1 MHHLASS
8 KAPLPCPLRERARVP
23 RGPAPCPLG
32 PSAPYEGGGRA
43 QPTKPPGRGP
53 PRPRPE
59 VQNAL
64 SPSPGETWFHHRRE
78 HHSRGTCTDCQT
90 EYKAFSARRAPA
102 SLSGST
108 LPPCPAAGARQ
119 LLHGN
124 RRAEPWKSRMRGSS
138 PSGLGFRLNGNRS
151 LSNKSFHPHS
161 QPEERSAKG
170 SAVTP
175 KLGRHPL
182 TRARQP
188 RQRLPLVVPSSPP
201 VPTGLSQ
208 LSLPHPHAPDFPFPH
223 IRPGLPGFPAAGPG
237 GQSPRGHHPPA
248 SL

>member
-1 MHHLASS
+1 MLLRPECPIRGRRAGTAHGAARTRPAS
-8 KAPLPCPLRERARVP
+8 A
-23 RGPAPCPLG
+23 
-32 PSAPYEGGGRA
+32 SA
-43 QPTKPPGRGP
+43 
-53 PRPRPE
+53 E

-64 SPSPGETWFHHRRE
+64 SPSPGETWFHHRHV
-78 HHSRGTCTDCQT
+78 HHFRGTCTDCQT
-90 EYKAFSARRAPA
+90 EYKPFSARRAPA

-108 LPPCPAAGARQ
+108 PPPCPAEGARQ
-119 LLHGN
+119 LLLGN
-124 RRAEPWKSRMRGSS
+124 RRAEPWKPRMRGSS
-138 PSGLGFRLNGNRS
+138 PSGLGFRLGKRS
-151 LSNKSFHPHS
+151 LSNESFHPHS

-175 KLGRHPL
+175 TLGRHPL

-208 LSLPHPHAPDFPFPH
+208 LSLPDPHAPGFPFPH

-237 GQSPRGHHPPA
+237 GHTPRGHHPPA